1 MIITL
6 TYHYQLVWKGENG
19 TIVIITPW
27 KRAWSCI
34 WTNFN
39 PLHPDMVRAEL
50 CQICQVR
57 LKLAKWFW
65 RRFKNFVNE
74 FSYLNKFESIS
85 DKDALCQVCLKL
97 AKRFWRRSWKC
108 EKVTDRQLHGRTDN
122 GLQAIRKA
130 NWALSPCKLKT
141 KKWRKKIKLLKRFF
155 HSLETSVLTWT
166 ASFCFIYWMD
176 EVWHGN

>member
-1 MIITL
+1 MNFRNL
-6 TYHYQLVWKGENG
+6 
-19 TIVIITPW
+19 VIITPW

-122 GLQAIRKA
+122 GLQAIRKP

-141 KKWRKKIKLLKRFF
+141 KKMKKKLNCWKGSFTHWKLLSSRGLPL
-155 HSLETSVLTWT
+155 SALYIGWMRCDTEINCG
-166 ASFCFIYWMD
+166 SFSFKHD
-176 EVWHGN
+176 FGL

>member
-65 RRFKNFVNE
+65 RRFKILSMNFRIWTNLNQFQTRMLCAKFVWNWPSGSGGE
-74 FSYLNKFESIS
+74 AENVKRSQTDSYTDEQTTDYRQS
-85 DKDALCQVCLKL
+85 
-97 AKRFWRRSWKC
+97 
-108 EKVTDRQLHGRTDN
+108 EKP
-122 GLQAIRKA
+122 IE
-130 NWALSPCKLKT
+130 LSA
-141 KKWRKKIKLLKRFF
+141 
-155 HSLETSVLTWT
+155 HVS
-166 ASFCFIYWMD
+166 
-176 EVWHGN
+176 